1 MPFFITG
8 GSGSLINA
16 AFKVEISV
24 RILSLFHTLVNP
36 TRLRRNKAAPA
47 KTSEVKFAFRLDDN
61 LELGDAQSLRAL
73 SGLHFNPYRNDCIR
87 SDEEDMLKL
96 P

>member
-1 MPFFITG
+1 MLLFITG

-24 RILSLFHTLVNP
+24 RILSPFHTLVNP
-36 TRLRRNKAAPA
+36 TRLLRNKAAPA
-47 KTSEVKFAFRLDDN
+47 KTSDVKFTFRLDDN
-61 LELGDAQSLRAL
+61 LELGDVQSWRAL
-73 SGLHFNPYRNDCIR
+73 SGLHFNPYRNDCIP
-87 SDEEDMLKL
+87 SDGEDMLKL